1 MSSEIDTKKQRWP
14 NFTSEDLNILVD
26 AVASNKAHLF
36 GKFTNTITAN
46 TNSESSI
53 WEKISNQTNGNATPR
68 HTALRAFSIEAIY
81 F

>member
-1 MSSEIDTKKQRWP
+1 MSSEIDTKKQRRP
-14 NFTSEDLNILVD
+14 NFTSEDLNVLAD

-46 TNSESSI
+46 TNSKSSI
-53 WEKISNQTNGNATPR
+53 WEKIINQTNATPR
-68 HTALRAFSIEAIY
+68 HTALRSFTVEAIY